1 MYCAGHYDVIVV
13 GAGHAGTEAAL
24 AAARLS
30 KKTLVLTLNLDSIA
44 SMPCN
49 PSIGGPA
56 KAQLVREIDALGGEM
71 AHAIDEC
78 YLQMRTLN
86 TGKGPAVYALRAQ
99 ADKREYSARMR
110 RVLMSEPGVRVK
122 QAVVDG
128 LLVEDGRVLGVSTKT
143 GIRYRARAVILTT
156 GVYLNGR
163 VVTGGYAYD
172 SGPNGLMP
180 ARDLSADL
188 VRHGLRMGRFKTG
201 TPPRVDRGSVDF
213 SRMQRQDG
221 DSEPRAFSYMSE
233 INDPTTRELPEDKQD
248 QVPCWFSRTT
258 DATHRVIRDNIER
271 SPLYDGTIEGTGP
284 RYCPSVE
291 DKVMRFP
298 DRDAHPIFL
307 EPEGRD
313 DDEMYVL
320 GLSTSMP
327 EDVQIAMLSTVPGLE
342 EAEIVR
348 PGYAIEYDY
357 VDPTE
362 LKPTLETKKVEGLY
376 CAGQING
383 TSGYEEAAAQ
393 GLMAAI
399 NAAAGLSGG
408 ESLVFDRSQAYI
420 GVLVDDLV
428 TRGVDEPYRML
439 TSRAEYRLILR
450 QDNADLRLTEAGWRV
465 GLVSE
470 SRRHRAELRRQLIE
484 EEIERLRSSRVGGDA
499 EVNAWLKSLGT
510 SPLHDAASLA
520 ELLRRP
526 EILYR
531 DLSAVDHDRPDLASV
546 VTSAVEI
553 DIKYEGYIQKQM
565 EQIERFRRS
574 EHTAI
579 PPDIS
584 YDEIPGI
591 STEGRD
597 KLRRV
602 RPTSLGQ
609 AMRIPGVSPAD
620 VSVLM
625 VWIKRRGSGMSS
637 S

>member
-1 MYCAGHYDVIVV
+1 MYCGGHYDVIVV

-30 KKTLVLTLNLDSIA
+30 QRTLVLTLNLDSIA

-71 AHAIDEC
+71 AHAIDDC

-99 ADKREYSARMR
+99 ADKWEYSVRMR

-122 QAVVDG
+122 QGVVDG
-128 LLVEDGRVLGVSTKT
+128 LLVEDGRVCGVTTKT
-143 GIRYRARAVILTT
+143 GIRYSAGAVILTT

-188 VRHGLRMGRFKTG
+188 VRLNLRMGRFKTG

-221 DSEPRAFSYMSE
+221 DPEPRAFSYMSE
-233 INDPTTRELPEDKQD
+233 INDPTIHEPPDRERE
-248 QVPCWFSRTT
+248 QVPCWLSRTT
-258 DATHRVIRDNIER
+258 EATHRIIRENIER

-327 EDVQIAMLSTVPGLE
+327 EDVQIAMLNSIPGLQ

-362 LKPTLETKKVEGLY
+362 LKPTLETKKIEGLY

-393 GLMAAI
+393 GLMAAV
-399 NAAAGLSGG
+399 NAAAGLRGQ
-408 ESLVFDRSQAYI
+408 EPLVLDRSQAYI
-420 GVLVDDLV
+420 GVLIDDLV

-450 QDNADLRLTEAGWRV
+450 QDNADLRLTEYGWRV

-470 SRRHRAELRRQLIE
+470 SRRRRAELRRQLIGD
-484 EEIERLRSSRVGGDA
+484 EIDRLRNTRVTGDDD
-499 EVNAWLKSLGT
+499 VNEWLVSLGT

-526 EILYR
+526 QITYG
-531 DLSAVDHDRPDLASV
+531 DLPAVDLQAPRLSPV
-546 VTSAVEI
+546 VSGAVEVE
-553 DIKYEGYIQKQM
+553 IKYEGYIQKQM

-574 EHTAI
+574 EHRAI
-579 PPDIS
+579 PADIS

-591 STEGRD
+591 SREGKD
-597 KLRRV
+597 KLRKV
-602 RPTSLGQ
+602 RPASLGQ

-625 VWIKRRGSGMSS
+625 VWITRRRPTQSS